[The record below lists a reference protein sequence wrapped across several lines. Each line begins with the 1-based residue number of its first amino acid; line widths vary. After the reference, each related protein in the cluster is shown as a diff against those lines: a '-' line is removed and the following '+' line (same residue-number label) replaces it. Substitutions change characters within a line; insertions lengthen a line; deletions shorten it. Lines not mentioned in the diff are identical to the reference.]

1 MHKKKSCGRELRII
15 SAFAVIILMR
25 IMGFAYAAEKTAPKA
40 TPKPTIKPTL
50 KAQPQYGGVLKI
62 IETTGPMTPFGW
74 PPEAVGEVVV
84 AHKPAL
90 EPLIWQYYPNQTG
103 RRAIFDNISY
113 T

>member
-1 MHKKKSCGRELRII
+1 MLKKKSCGRELRII
-15 SAFAVIILMR
+15 SAFAVIILML

-40 TPKPTIKPTL
+40 TPKPTIKPTP

-62 IETTGPMTPFGW
+62 IETKGPKNPFGW
-74 PPEAVGEVVV
+74 PEAVGEAVV

-90 EPLIWQYYPNQTG
+90 EPLIRQYYPDQTG